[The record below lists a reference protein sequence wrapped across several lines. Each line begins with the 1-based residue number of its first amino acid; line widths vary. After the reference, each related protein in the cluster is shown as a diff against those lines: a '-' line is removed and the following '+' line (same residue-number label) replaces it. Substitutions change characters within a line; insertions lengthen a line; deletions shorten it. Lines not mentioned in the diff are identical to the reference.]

1 LERRNKRK
9 SLLIQNNL
17 KQKTALFFYLL
28 GGYVLLQFAWWAYH
42 LIELTQINVIDDQ
55 GVSRK
60 VFMIL
65 SEGLVFFLII
75 MIGLWQI
82 RKSIKKELKLAKRQ
96 KNFLL
101 SVTHELKTPLAANK
115 LFLQTIRKRNFD
127 LEQRNEL
134 LDKAISENVRL
145 ENMID
150 NILNATRLEHQ
161 TIYLN
166 REKFQLDELL
176 LKIVDRFEKIYQ
188 VSVIETKIQ
197 PNLSVKGDMAM
208 IESIVVNLIENAL
221 KYAGNSAKITL
232 SASKTENEYIFSI
245 EDDGPGVPIEIQN
258 EIFDKFMRSGNEET
272 RTKKGTGLG
281 LYISKEFATLNGG
294 DILFKNATPKGAIFE
309 VRFKQ

>member
-1 LERRNKRK
+1 MKRK
-9 SLLIQNNL
+9 
-17 KQKTALFFYLL
+17 TAIFFYLL

-42 LIELTQINVIDDQ
+42 LIELTQISVIEDK

-75 MIGLWQI
+75 MVGLWQI

-115 LFLQTIRKRNFD
+115 LFLQTIRKRDFD
-127 LEQRNEL
+127 LAQRNDL

-188 VSVIETKIQ
+188 ASNIQTKIQ
-197 PNLSVKGDMAM
+197 SDLQVIGDMTM
-208 IESIVVNLIENAL
+208 LETIVVNLIENAL
-221 KYAGNSAKITL
+221 KYAGDSATILVT
-232 SASKTENEYIFSI
+232 ASKSDKEVVFAV
-245 EDDGPGVPIEIQN
+245 EDNGPGVPQEIQK

-281 LYISKEFATLNGG
+281 LYISKEFANLNGG
-294 DILFKNATPKGAIFE
+294 EISYKNATPKGAIFE
-309 VRFKQ
+309 VSLKQ

>member
-1 LERRNKRK
+1 M
-9 SLLIQNNL
+9 
-17 KQKTALFFYLL
+17 L

-42 LIELTQINVIDDQ
+42 LIELTQINVIEDKS
-55 GVSRK
+55 VSRK

-82 RKSIKKELKLAKRQ
+82 RKSIKKELRLAKKQ

-115 LFLQTIRKRNFD
+115 LFLQTIRKRDFD
-127 LEQRNEL
+127 LNQRNEL

-166 REKFQLDELL
+166 REKFKLDDLL

-188 VSVIETKIQ
+188 ARNIQTKIH
-197 PNLSVKGDMAM
+197 PNIMVIGDLFMV
-208 IESIVVNLIENAL
+208 ETIVVNLLENAL
-221 KYAGNSAKITL
+221 KYAGEDATIIL
-232 SASKTENEYIFSI
+232 SSTKNNDGVFFAV
-245 EDDGPGVPIEIQN
+245 EDNGPGVPAEIQK

-281 LYISKEFATLNGG
+281 LYISKEFANLNGG
-294 DILFKNATPKGAIFE
+294 EINYMNAKPKGAIFE
-309 VRFKQ
+309 VRLKQ

>member
-1 LERRNKRK
+1 LKRK
-9 SLLIQNNL
+9 
-17 KQKTALFFYLL
+17 TAIFFYLL

-42 LIELTQINVIDDQ
+42 LIELTQIKTFEDQ

-82 RKSIKKELKLAKRQ
+82 RKSIIKELKLAKRQ

-115 LFLQTIRKRNFD
+115 LFLQTIRKRDFD
-127 LEQRNEL
+127 LEQRNDL

-166 REKFQLDELL
+166 REKFLLDELL

-188 VSVIETKIQ
+188 ASNIQTKIDKDIQIIGDMLMIET
-197 PNLSVKGDMAM
+197 
-208 IESIVVNLIENAL
+208 IVVNLIENAL
-221 KYAGNSAKITL
+221 KYAGEGAKIIL
-232 SASKTENEYIFSI
+232 SASKNNNDVVFAV
-245 EDDGPGVPIEIQN
+245 EDNGPGVPQEIQK

-294 DILFKNATPKGAIFE
+294 EINYKNASPKGAIFE
-309 VRFKQ
+309 VRLKQ

>member
-1 LERRNKRK
+1 LKRK
-9 SLLIQNNL
+9 
-17 KQKTALFFYLL
+17 TAIFFYLL

-42 LIELTQINVIDDQ
+42 LIELTQINVIEDK
-55 GVSRK
+55 GISRK

-115 LFLQTIRKRNFD
+115 LFLQTIRKRDFE
-127 LEQRNEL
+127 LAQRNDL

-166 REKFQLDELL
+166 REKFQLDQLL
-176 LKIVDRFEKIYQ
+176 IKIVDRFEKIYQ
-188 VSVIETKIQ
+188 VTTIETNIQ
-197 PNLSVKGDMAM
+197 PNLSVIGDMAM

-221 KYAGNSAKITL
+221 KYAGTAAKITL
-232 SASKTENEYIFSI
+232 SASKTEIGYSFAV
-245 EDDGPGVPIEIQN
+245 EDDGPGVPLEIQK

-281 LYISKEFATLNGG
+281 LYISKEFANLNGG
-294 DILFKNATPKGAIFE
+294 DITHKNATPKGAIFE

>member
-1 LERRNKRK
+1 MKRK
-9 SLLIQNNL
+9 
-17 KQKTALFFYLL
+17 TAIFFYLL

-42 LIELTQINVIDDQ
+42 LIELTQLNVIEDVE
-55 GVSRK
+55 VSRK

-65 SEGLVFFLII
+65 GEGLVFFLII

-82 RKSIKKELKLAKRQ
+82 RKSSKKELKLAERQ
-96 KNFLL
+96 RNFLL

-115 LFLQTIRKRNFD
+115 LFLQTIRKRDFD
-127 LEQRNEL
+127 LSQRNDL

-166 REKFQLDELL
+166 RERFNLDELL
-176 LKIVDRFEKIYQ
+176 LKIVERFEKVYQ
-188 VSVIETKIQ
+188 VKKIRTNIDSGLEVI
-197 PNLSVKGDMAM
+197 GDMAM
-208 IESIVVNLIENAL
+208 IETIVVNLIENAI
-221 KYAGNSAKITL
+221 KYAGKDADIHL
-232 SASKTENEYIFSI
+232 SASKTDEVVKFAV
-245 EDDGPGVPIEIQN
+245 EDNGPGVPVEIQT

-281 LYISKEFATLNGG
+281 LYISREFAHLNKGE
-294 DILFKNATPKGAIFE
+294 INYKNAQPKGAIFE
-309 VRFKQ
+309 VRLTK